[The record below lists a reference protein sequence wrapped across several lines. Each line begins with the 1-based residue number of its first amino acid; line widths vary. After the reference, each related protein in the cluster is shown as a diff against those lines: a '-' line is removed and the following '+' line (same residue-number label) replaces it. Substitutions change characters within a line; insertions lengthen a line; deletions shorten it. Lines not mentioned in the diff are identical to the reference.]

1 LAAVDDGE
9 DRKQTLLALIAL
21 AGDSNPNDCFDD
33 ENAAALL
40 RSQSTPDE
48 LRALGMSDQLIAYV
62 FAEHH
67 ER

>member
-1 LAAVDDGE
+1 MDDGA
-9 DRKQTLLALIAL
+9 DRRRTLLALVAL
-21 AGDSNPNDCFDD
+21 AEGSNFSDCFDD

-48 LRALGMSDQLIAYV
+48 LRALGVSDPMIAFV
-62 FAEHH
+62 FAENR

>member
-1 LAAVDDGE
+1 MDDGE

-21 AGDSNPNDCFDD
+21 AEDSNPNGCFDD
-33 ENAAALL
+33 GKATALL

-48 LRALGMSDQLIAYV
+48 LRALGMSDGMIAYV
-62 FAEHH
+62 FAEDH